1 MHPDFMT
8 DPMDQMRKMLDLAM
22 RREQAKM
29 LAIKRFSAIVVN
41 SPRDQWDTLIDAEIA
56 NANVAQDVQDAF
68 VKQLRDALDN
78 YKRVY
83 EDAQRFLRDQAK
95 RKGDM

>member
-29 LAIKRFSAIVVN
+29 LTIKRFSATVVN

-56 NANVAQDVQDAF
+56 NANVTF
-68 VKQLRDALDN
+68 VKQLRDSLDN

-95 RKGDM
+95 RKGDT